1 MANTDVVTCEKKAV
15 AYSKEATTWL
25 QSEVANNLLKAPKDY
40 DLGSEVSLA
49 LLKVAE
55 VRDKSGN
62 LALDVCTKAS
72 VFSALKQMSLCG
84 LSMAKNQCYPIVYG
98 DKLQIMRSYFG
109 TVAQLERMFPDYK
122 ITANVIFKGDSYDY
136 VFNEDTSCYE
146 IQNLKSSLANRDN
159 ELEGAFGT
167 IKDKRTGVVIFSEV
181 MSMKEIRTSWSHAK
195 TNKVQQE
202 FPQEMAKRTL
212 INRMA
217 KMFVNKS
224 RGVDATV
231 VEAYNAMTESE
242 YDNTDNTTPI
252 NESKEKAIREKS
264 QGNRG
269 LSALL
274 KKTSTEAPMDVEPK
288 TIPTTEENSVGPSR
302 NASDEELDMDEYEE
316 DSLASLDKLADEVF

>member
-1 MANTDVVTCEKKAV
+1 MANEIATVEKKAV

-72 VFSALKQMSLCG
+72 VFSALKQMSLSG

-122 ITANVIFKGDSYDY
+122 VTANVIFKGDTYDY

-167 IKDKRTGVVIFSEV
+167 IKDKRTGAVLFSEV
-181 MSMKEIRTSWSHAK
+181 MSMKEIKTSWSHAK

-231 VEAYNAMTESE
+231 VEAYNAMTEAE

-252 NESKEKAIREKS
+252 SDTTKERAIREKS
-264 QGNRG
+264 QGNKG

-274 KKTSTEAPMDVEPK
+274 KKTTSEAPMDVEPK
-288 TIPTTEENSVGPSR
+288 TIPTTEENVVAQSR
-302 NASDEELDMDEYEE
+302 NASDEEIDMEEYEE

>member
-1 MANTDVVTCEKKAV
+1 MANEIALVEKKAV

-72 VFSALKQMSLCG
+72 VFSALKQMSLSG

-122 ITANVIFKGDSYDY
+122 VTANVIFKGDTYDY

-167 IKDKRTGVVIFSEV
+167 IKDKRTGAVLFSEV
-181 MSMKEIRTSWSHAK
+181 MSMKEIKTSWSHAK

-231 VEAYNAMTESE
+231 VEAYNAMTEAE
-242 YDNTDNTTPI
+242 YDNTTPI
-252 NESKEKAIREKS
+252 SDTTKERAIREKS
-264 QGNRG
+264 QGNKG

-274 KKTSTEAPMDVEPK
+274 KKTTSEAPMDVEPK
-288 TIPTTEENSVGPSR
+288 TIPTTEENVVAQSR
-302 NASDEELDMDEYEE
+302 NASDEQIDMEEYEE

>member
-1 MANTDVVTCEKKAV
+1 MANEITTVEKKAV

-122 ITANVIFKGDSYDY
+122 VTANVIFKGDTYDY

-167 IKDKRTGVVIFSEV
+167 IKDKRTGAVLFSEV
-181 MSMKEIRTSWSHAK
+181 MSMKEIKTSWSHAK

-231 VEAYNAMTESE
+231 VEAYNAMTEAE
-242 YDNTDNTTPI
+242 YDNTDNTTPL
-252 NESKEKAIREKS
+252 SDTTKEKAIREKS
-264 QGNRG
+264 QGNKG

-274 KKTSTEAPMDVEPK
+274 KKTTSEAPMDVEPK
-288 TIPTTEENSVGPSR
+288 TIPTTEENVVAQSK
-302 NASDEELDMDEYEE
+302 NASDEEIDMEEYEE